1 MEESAERRVSTA
13 RRAFLNFCGPTLAK
27 GLQSSLLYMTCLGW
41 SSWDTQCCSPAFF
54 RFCSPRSKI
63 PRLLRPI
70 LATSSTRSTTVSIQS
85 RPHASYPR
93 LPRKAPGPLASVLLT
108 SSAISIKPTRLAH
121 RIRLA
126 QPGGLPRQERTHCR
140 CRKTTAVSRR
150 RRSRS
155 EPKSIPWHRQRLAES
170 HDEQHNRRRRRP
182 RAHR

>member
-70 LATSSTRSTTVSIQS
+70 LATSSTRSTTFSFQS

-93 LPRKAPGPLASVLLT
+93 LPRKPLDRLLVSYRPLARKINRT
-108 SSAISIKPTRLAH
+108 QPRLA

-126 QPGGLPRQERTHCR
+126 RQAALPREGPHRCCR
-140 CRKTTAVSRR
+140 TTANHTHAADAAVAYQKAALGIDSDWRK
-150 RRSRS
+150 
-155 EPKSIPWHRQRLAES
+155 P
-170 HDEQHNRRRRRP
+170 
-182 RAHR
+182 

>member
-13 RRAFLNFCGPTLAK
+13 QRAFLNFCGPTLAK

-108 SSAISIKPTRLAH
+108 SSAISIKPARLAH

-126 QPGGLPRQERTHCR
+126 RRAACPGRNAHIAAAAKQQQYHAADAAVASQKAYLGIDGDW
-140 CRKTTAVSRR
+140 RKA
-150 RRSRS
+150 
-155 EPKSIPWHRQRLAES
+155 
-170 HDEQHNRRRRRP
+170 
-182 RAHR
+182 